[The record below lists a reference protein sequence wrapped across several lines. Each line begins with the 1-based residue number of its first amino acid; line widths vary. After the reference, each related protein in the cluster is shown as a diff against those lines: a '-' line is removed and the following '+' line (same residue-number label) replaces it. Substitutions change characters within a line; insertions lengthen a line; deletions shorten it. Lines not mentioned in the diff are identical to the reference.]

1 MEYDRRAERV
11 IIVTLIC
18 IFCDEVVVLELSLV
32 VGVELKYFWQ
42 VYAVSLSSLYQ
53 LR

>member
-18 IFCDEVVVLELSLV
+18 IFCVEVVVLDMYLV
-32 VGVELKYFWQ
+32 VGVVLNSFW
-42 VYAVSLSSLYQ
+42 
-53 LR
+53 